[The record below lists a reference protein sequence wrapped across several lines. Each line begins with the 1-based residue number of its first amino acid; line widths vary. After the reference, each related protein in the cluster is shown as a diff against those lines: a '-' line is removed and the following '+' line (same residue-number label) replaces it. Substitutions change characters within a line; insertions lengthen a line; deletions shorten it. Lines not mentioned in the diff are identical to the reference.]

1 MISLSE
7 LIKYREYLNELEG
20 TDLIYP
26 QIEVEIPPET
36 IITERWYNGSTE
48 RFHQYTLKLEDIPRV
63 NRRLYDKI
71 RYQKQRND
79 KAKSETS

>member
-26 QIEVEIPPET
+26 QIEVEIP
-36 IITERWYNGSTE
+36 RK
-48 RFHQYTLKLEDIPRV
+48 R
-63 NRRLYDKI
+63 
-71 RYQKQRND
+71 
-79 KAKSETS
+79 

>member
-20 TDLIYP
+20 TDPIYP
-26 QIEVEIPPET
+26 NIRVDIQPGT
-36 IITERWYNGSTE
+36 IITERWHNGKMD
-48 RFHQYTLKLEDIPRV
+48 RFHEYTFKIEDIPQV

-71 RYQKQRND
+71 RYQKQRDD
-79 KAKSETS
+79 KKSETG